1 MTRTRSTGIGRWDRF
16 YATGA
21 EVTPVRGCK
30 WPGCEEIGEYRAPRS
45 PSALRDYLWFCLEH
59 VRQYNKQWD
68 YFAGLDAAAIEEIRR
83 RDTVWH
89 RPTWPLGAP
98 PGNGAEREER
108 LRDPFGMF
116 GGAHHEDAR
125 AHPCTPHDEA
135 LAELGL
141 DHTASRV
148 ELKARYK
155 ELVKRHHP
163 DANGGCK
170 TSEERLKIINE
181 AYTYLLNS
189 KNH

>member
-1 MTRTRSTGIGRWDRF
+1 MTRLRSTISGRWDRF

-30 WPGCEEIGEYRAPRS
+30 WPGCEELGEYRAPRS
-45 PSALRDYLWFCLEH
+45 PKALRDYLWFCLEH

-89 RPTWPLGAP
+89 RPTWPLGAR
-98 PGNGAEREER
+98 PGNGAGQAEAK
-108 LRDPFGMF
+108 LHDPFDAL
-116 GGAHHEDAR
+116 GGAHGDSSAR
-125 AHPCTPHDEA
+125 PCTPRDEA
-135 LAELGL
+135 LAKLGL
-141 DHTASRV
+141 DRAASRD

-170 TSEERLKIINE
+170 ASEERLKTINE
-181 AYTYLLNS
+181 AYTYLLTIC
-189 KNH
+189 